1 MSKKPRPDIT
11 RIQAEGTTA
20 EKLYDKHYTQ
30 AEAEK
35 LASKMPTFL
44 PDKQVYIRNLLT
56 QTLAGRLDK
65 DVFKY
70 FIKLTNS
77 YQELEASHS
86 RALLLLKKQRR

>member
-1 MSKKPRPDIT
+1 MSKKPHPFIT

-35 LASKMPTFL
+35 LVSKMPTDL
-44 PDKQVYIRNLLT
+44 PNKQVYVRNLLT
-56 QTLAGRLDK
+56 QALAVKLDK

-70 FIKLTNS
+70 FIKITNS